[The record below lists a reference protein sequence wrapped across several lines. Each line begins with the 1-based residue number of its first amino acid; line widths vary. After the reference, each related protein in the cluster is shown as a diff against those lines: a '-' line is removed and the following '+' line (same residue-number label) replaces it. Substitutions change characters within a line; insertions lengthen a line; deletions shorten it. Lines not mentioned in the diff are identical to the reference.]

1 MKDPYK
7 ILGIKSD
14 ATFHQIKK
22 AYFSKVKA
30 FSPERYPQEFKRIRE
45 AYELLKD
52 EKGRKESE
60 FFQFKEFQPKFYKI
74 ESLEK
79 EIKLNIEELTTFQKN
94 GEPRSTSKPWYL
106 ETWEKILALGW
117 LSPATLQQGRTYSMA
132 NISSMLRGKTWLQ
145 A

>member
-79 EIKLNIEELTTFQKN
+79 EIKLNIEELIFNAQFLSDLGMVDFKQDFQQ
-94 GEPRSTSKPWYL
+94 
-106 ETWEKILALGW
+106 
-117 LSPATLQQGRTYSMA
+117 LS
-132 NISSMLRGKTWLQ
+132 WDD
-145 A
+145 